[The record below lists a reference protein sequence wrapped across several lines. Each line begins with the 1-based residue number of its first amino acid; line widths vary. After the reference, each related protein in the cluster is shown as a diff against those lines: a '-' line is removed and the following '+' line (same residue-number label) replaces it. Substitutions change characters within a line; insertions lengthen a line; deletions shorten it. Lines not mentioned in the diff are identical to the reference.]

1 MTKATSLLVNL
12 ERVWRV
18 LLKKFSVPIA
28 LGLSLT
34 VFVATAFLEPAYIE
48 KDNNTD
54 NQEKAQCTHS
64 IFLNY
69 IICKVTHSKFLGQVQ
84 NFSVILAAC
93 LYILSAGDRKKQAEL
108 QAWQLIDGARDLETS
123 GARIQA
129 LEELNEKGVSLRG
142 LDANGAD
149 LIEINLPK
157 ANLEHANLKNA
168 LLQGANL
175 RKARLC
181 KAKLQNTKL
190 QGAKLQEAYL
200 WGANLEGAN
209 LQPLQPEIDSQI
221 SIKQITNLQSAKLGR
236 ASLNKAIL
244 VQANLKEA
252 DLRGAFLRSSDLD
265 QTILEDADI
274 YGAAFGG
281 ANNLNIEQIK
291 LAKNWQKAK
300 YDKKFCLAHQE
311 YNLLFDDENITIN
324 TKDKHEETAEI
335 KLLGLVHKLLVTKE
349 IDKHKEIAKI
359 RLKIA
364 ELINLLDSNSSV
376 SLLNNPLVE
385 DLINA
390 TERLIVDDEVSEDSR
405 ADEAAEMRS
414 KITNLH
420 EAARNRDE
428 KYKEAAKKR
437 QEANMLEEPF
447 QIAGK
452 WLIGNYKQIRSE
464 GVRYYIEQNQYA
476 QTISEEPNWLMQ
488 LENDIDKVL
497 SRIGTSLVNLEKEP
511 PSFKGF
517 EFQLLFPIQYKVL
530 QIIHND
536 VIPKILNEQDNALTE
551 KAKEILDY
559 VLKSTIKTLQ

>member
-1 MTKATSLLVNL
+1 MTKATSLLINL

-54 NQEKAQCTHS
+54 NQEKAQCTDS
-64 IFLNY
+64 ISLNY
-69 IICKVTHSKFLGQVQ
+69 IICKVTNSKFLGQVQ

-108 QAWQLIDGARDLETS
+108 QAWQLIDGARDIETS
-123 GARIQA
+123 GARIKA
-129 LEELNEKGVSLRG
+129 LEELNEEGVLLRG
-142 LDANGAD
+142 LDADGAD

-157 ANLEHANLKNA
+157 ANLERANLKNA

-175 RKARLC
+175 RKARLYQ
-181 KAKLQNTKL
+181 AKLQNTKL

-209 LQPLQPEIDSQI
+209 LQPREPEIDSQS
-221 SIKQITNLQSAKLGR
+221 SIEQITNLQSAKLGK
-236 ASLNKAIL
+236 ANLNKAIL

-252 DLRGAFLRSSDLD
+252 DLRGAFLRGSDLCK
-265 QTILEDADI
+265 TILEDADI

-291 LAKNWQKAK
+291 LAKNWKEAK

-311 YNLLFDDENITIN
+311 YNLLSDEENITIN
-324 TKDKHEETAEI
+324 TSDNHEEPGEI
-335 KLLGLVHKLLVTKE
+335 KLLGLVHKILSTKE
-349 IDKHKEIAKI
+349 IEKRKEIAEI
-359 RLKIA
+359 RQKIA
-364 ELINLLDSNSSV
+364 ELINLVDSNPSV
-376 SLLNNPLVE
+376 SLVSNPLLE
-385 DLINA
+385 DLTNA
-390 TERLIVDDEVSEDSR
+390 AERLISDDKVSEDSR
-405 ADEAAEMRS
+405 IDEAAEMRS
-414 KITNLH
+414 KIANLH

-447 QIAGK
+447 RIAGK
-452 WLIGNYKQIRSE
+452 WLIGNYQQIRNE
-464 GVRYYIEQNQYA
+464 GVRYYIQQKQYA
-476 QTISEEPNWLMQ
+476 RTMSEELNWLMQ
-488 LENDIDKVL
+488 LENDIDNVL
-497 SRIGTSLVNLEKEP
+497 SHIATSLVNLEKEP

-517 EFQLLFPIQYKVL
+517 EFQLQFPIQSEVL
-530 QIIHND
+530 QVIYND
-536 VIPKILNEQDNALTE
+536 VIPKIVNEQNNVLTE
-551 KAKEILDY
+551 KAKEILYY